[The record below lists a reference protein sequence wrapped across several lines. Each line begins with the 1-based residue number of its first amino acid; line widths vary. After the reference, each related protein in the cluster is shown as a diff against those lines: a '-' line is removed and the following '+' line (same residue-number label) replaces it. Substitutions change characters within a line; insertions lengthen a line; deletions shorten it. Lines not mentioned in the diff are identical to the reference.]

1 MWTLMTSW
9 CTPTTLF
16 VVLNLMIG
24 TIAVTSRFSGQR
36 NDQAPQLRR
45 APSLLER
52 VKSFDFSA
60 YRYEQQPYSEPEVH
74 TQLVRTPS
82 LLERVRSLNFSLY
95 GADQPH
101 QSAEVGAQAEI
112 HEDDQSVETQ
122 QPQLARTPSLLERM
136 RSIKLSLHR
145 SDPFPSEPTCGTP
158 DRNTSLGQD
167 MKTESEKKPAPA
179 RRSQKMKKSVSQ
191 KVASGRVEDVDAV
204 ELRRP
209 QTVRETK
216 SKLSE
221 TMSFGDDE
229 EVDAKADDFINRFK
243 QQLKLQRLDSLLRYS
258 RSS

>member
-36 NDQAPQLRR
+36 NDQAPQLAELRLCWR
-45 APSLLER
+45 ELN
-52 VKSFDFSA
+52 
-60 YRYEQQPYSEPEVH
+60 
-74 TQLVRTPS
+74 
-82 LLERVRSLNFSLY
+82 RSTSRLT
-95 GADQPH
+95 
-101 QSAEVGAQAEI
+101 EVGAQAEI

-136 RSIKLSLHR
+136 WSNKLPSTDPTHFPPNQHVEPRSKHESGSGH
-145 SDPFPSEPTCGTP
+145 E
-158 DRNTSLGQD
+158 
-167 MKTESEKKPAPA
+167 TESEKKPAPA